1 MSEVVVYSF
10 EERAERLLKQGLP
23 AISNSIELKAELLAL
38 CSEIGHNFNSQF
50 KNGCKNCIGDAVIL
64 LSINL
69 KKRKQMKNTNA
80 KYIIKNKVVHIAGR
94 RFNFALMSEEA
105 IGEALAKYPEV
116 SKFVEVNKPAE
127 AKALAEAEAKALAEA
142 EAKAL
147 AEAEAKALAEGAKTN
162 KKK

>member
-1 MSEVVVYSF
+1 MSEAVTYSF

-23 AISNSIELKAELLAL
+23 AISNSIELKNELLSL

-80 KYIIKNKVVHIAGR
+80 KYIIKNKEVHIAGR

-127 AKALAEAEAKALAEA
+127 AKAEPTEVKIATTEVKIEPVVDEIVEDK
-142 EAKAL
+142 
-147 AEAEAKALAEGAKTN
+147 AEGAKTN